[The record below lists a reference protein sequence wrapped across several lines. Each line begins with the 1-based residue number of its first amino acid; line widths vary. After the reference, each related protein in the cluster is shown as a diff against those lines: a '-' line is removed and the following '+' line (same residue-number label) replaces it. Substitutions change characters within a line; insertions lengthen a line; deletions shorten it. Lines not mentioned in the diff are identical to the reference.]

1 MSRVRIK
8 KLHDKPNRGI
18 NGLYRRCDAGRTGFV
33 DYEEFSKYLTKDA
46 LISLGNKPSGT
57 SVMKTDFCSPEQ
69 RR

>member
-1 MSRVRIK
+1 MSRVRNK
-8 KLHDKPNRGI
+8 TSNHNQGI

-46 LISLGNKPSGT
+46 LISLGNKPSKT